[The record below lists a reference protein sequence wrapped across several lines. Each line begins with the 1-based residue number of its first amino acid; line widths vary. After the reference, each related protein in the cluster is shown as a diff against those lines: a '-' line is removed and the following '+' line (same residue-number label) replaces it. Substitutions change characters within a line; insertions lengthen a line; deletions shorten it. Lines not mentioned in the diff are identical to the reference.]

1 MAQRPTKQG
10 FYSMEA
16 DIQRNILSY
25 LATRGIVAWRTNSGK
40 VRNNVYMAPKGTP
53 DIIGYLPSGR
63 FLGIEVK
70 RPKQPLSDSQQAWLE
85 RAEKAGCAVMVARS
99 VEEVVAQVEAWV

>member
-1 MAQRPTKQG
+1 
-10 FYSMEA
+10 MES

-63 FLGIEVK
+63 LLGIEVK
-70 RPKQPLSDSQQAWLE
+70 RPKGVLSDSQKEWIE
-85 RAEKAGCAVMVARS
+85 RAEKAGCAVMVAHS
-99 VEEVVAQVEAWV
+99 VEEVVRQIEAWV

>member
-1 MAQRPTKQG
+1 
-10 FYSMEA
+10 MES

-53 DIIGYLPSGR
+53 DIIGYLPNGR
-63 FLGIEVK
+63 LLGIEVK
-70 RPKQPLSDSQQAWLE
+70 GPKGIVSDSQQAWLE
-85 RAEKAGCAVMVARS
+85 RAKKAGCAVMVAHS
-99 VEEVVAQVEAWV
+99 VEEVVKQLGEVLGEYWHC

>member
-1 MAQRPTKQG
+1 
-10 FYSMEA
+10 MEA

-53 DIIGYLPSGR
+53 DIIGYLPNGR
-63 FLGIEVK
+63 LLGIEVK
-70 RPKQPLSDSQQAWLE
+70 GPKGVVSDSQQAWLE
-85 RAEKAGCAVMVARS
+85 RAKKAGCAVMVARS
-99 VEEVVAQVEAWV
+99 VEEVVRQIEAWV